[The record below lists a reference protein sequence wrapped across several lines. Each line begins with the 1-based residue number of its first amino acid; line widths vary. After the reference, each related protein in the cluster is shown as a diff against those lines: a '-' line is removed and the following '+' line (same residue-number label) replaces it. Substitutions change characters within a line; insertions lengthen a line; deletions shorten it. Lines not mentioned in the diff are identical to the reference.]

1 VCSDSGFLLKTSL
14 LKACEL
20 RRITLMRSSPR
31 SYRMR
36 FRNSS
41 GTAPEEC
48 RSAEN
53 HRPML
58 TALLALTTT
67 LLFVVVVTLSTLL
80 ITLSP
85 EATSSTSDAGNA
97 AAPAMGGA
105 VGSNFSYDTAVDR
118 HAEVVAAQSGHFAP

>member
-1 VCSDSGFLLKTSL
+1 MITEGRVELPAFSQQKKEKTMI
-14 LKACEL
+14 A
-20 RRITLMRSSPR
+20 
-31 SYRMR
+31 R
-36 FRNSS
+36 FD
-41 GTAPEEC
+41 
-48 RSAEN
+48 

-85 EATSSTSDAGNA
+85 EATSSTSDGGNA
-97 AAPAMGGA
+97 PAPAMGGA

-118 HAEVVAAQSGHFAP
+118 HAEMVAAKTGHYFFQGSYSERQAEVVAAKSGHFAP